1 MKELENIDLY
11 KRLEKLDKDFA
22 SQLKKTAL
30 EIKELINKKTTINFP
45 NYTNHDMNHSF

>member
-30 EIKELINKKTTINFP
+30 KIKELINKKQPSIFQIILTMI
-45 NYTNHDMNHSF
+45 

>member
-22 SQLKKTAL
+22 SQLKKL
-30 EIKELINKKTTINFP
+30 HLKLKN
-45 NYTNHDMNHSF
+45 